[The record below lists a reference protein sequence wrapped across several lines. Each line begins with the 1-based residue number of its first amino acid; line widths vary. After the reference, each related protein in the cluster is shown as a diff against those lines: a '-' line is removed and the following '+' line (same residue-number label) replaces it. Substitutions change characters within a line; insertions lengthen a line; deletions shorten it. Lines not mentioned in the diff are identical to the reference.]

1 MAIKPKLFCDSWL
14 RAVGLNQAYRDV
26 AKDNASIDAVA
37 QYESCW
43 NGGGGGSAVR
53 SIFSILSREVRLSVT
68 SIPKDQEADVHTAK
82 CQPTRLALKH
92 LQSVY
97 RFPVKFHRRYAFAR
111 GPTS

>member
-43 NGGGGGSAVR
+43 NGGGGVSGQIHFLHPLPRSPAVGYVHPERPGSRR
-53 SIFSILSREVRLSVT
+53 SHCQVPTYSVG
-68 SIPKDQEADVHTAK
+68 SEASTVS
-82 CQPTRLALKH
+82 
-92 LQSVY
+92 LQISC
-97 RFPVKFHRRYAFAR
+97 
-111 GPTS
+111 